1 MLKKD
6 SELFFQI
13 PDSLG
18 RRVLHPCKVQEI
30 QGSAHRL
37 EFPETPENLVAEMDS
52 LIYFERRREFMQQ
65 AVHVSSIPQAGPPL
79 IIEVELTGDPVSAES
94 RQYYRVSCMAAEI
107 KATVGKEAAC
117 TVLDVSATGFAVYAT
132 EAYKV
137 GDNLE
142 VVLHYGGREY
152 AGRAVVQS
160 ARPLSR
166 TRIRY
171 GMQSLPGRDG
181 RANDLHG
188 SLNQIN
194 LAIQREQLQ
203 RLSGV
208 RS

>member
-18 RRVLHPCKVQEI
+18 RRVLHPCRVQEVR
-30 QGSAHRL
+30 GSTYRL
-37 EFPETPENLVAEMDS
+37 EFPEPPENLTADMDS

-65 AVHVSSIPQAGPPL
+65 AVHVSTIVQPAPNL
-79 IIEVELTGDPVSAES
+79 VIELDLSGEPVSAES
-94 RQYYRVSCMAAEI
+94 RQYYRVSCMAASI
-107 KATVGKEAAC
+107 SATVGKETNC
-117 TVLDVSATGFAVYAT
+117 SVLDVSATGFAVYAN

-142 VVLHYGGREY
+142 VVLFYGGREY

-160 ARPLSR
+160 SRPVSR
-166 TRIRY
+166 NRTRY

-181 RANDLHG
+181 RANDLHT

>member
-6 SELFFQI
+6 SELFFQT

-30 QGSAHRL
+30 RGTTYRL
-37 EFPETPENLVAEMDS
+37 EFPEAPENLEADMDS

-65 AVHVSSIPQAGPPL
+65 AVHVADIAQSDPGL
-79 IIEVELTGDPVSAES
+79 VIEVELTGDPASAES
-94 RQYYRVSCMAAEI
+94 RQYYRVSCLAASI
-107 KATVGKEAAC
+107 SATVGEETGC
-117 TVLDVSATGFAVYAT
+117 TVLDVSATGFAVFSAQKF
-132 EAYKV
+132 EV
-137 GDNLE
+137 GENVE
-142 VVLHYGGREY
+142 IVLHYSGREY
-152 AGRAVVQS
+152 VGRAVVQS

-166 TRIRY
+166 SRTRY
-171 GMQSLPGRDG
+171 GMQSLPSRDG

-208 RS
+208 GS

>member
-18 RRVLHPCKVQEI
+18 RRVLHPCKIVDVT
-30 QGSAHRL
+30 GSTFRL
-37 EFPETPENLVAEMDS
+37 EFPEPPEGMQADMDS
-52 LIYFERRREFMQQ
+52 LIYYERRREFMQQ
-65 AVHVSSIPQAGPPL
+65 AVHVGTIVQTEPRWT
-79 IIEVELTGDPVSAES
+79 VETETTGDPVSAES
-94 RQYYRVSCMAAEI
+94 RQYYRVSCMAAAI
-107 KATVGKEAAC
+107 SATVGKESDC
-117 TVLDVSATGFAVYAT
+117 TVLDVSATGFALYAA
-132 EAYKV
+132 ESYKV
-137 GDNLE
+137 GDNIE
-142 VVLHYGGREY
+142 VTLHYAGREY

-160 ARPLSR
+160 AKPLSR

-171 GMQSLPGRDG
+171 GLQSLPGRDG

-208 RS
+208 RG